1 MAHSRKLQSRQQ
13 RGGQDHTTHP
23 ARTKEKSI
31 RKLQLIFSDRAKPG
45 VTTYSFTVLAACRLV
60 KEATGIKVVRVDF
73 SDPQSDKVPCD
84 RRAETIK
91 AHVFRYINKGHDV
104 VSANDL
110 KRATLS
116 HGGDRGVRVTLIYST
131 TQHPISL
138 QGKLERV
145 SKLNKFHYGEEY
157 LTAWKAF
164 DVGEGKAIP
173 WSQLQGRN
181 ISCAYF
187 FQVLIFFAPLL
198 TE

>member
-1 MAHSRKLQSRQQ
+1 M
-13 RGGQDHTTHP
+13 
-23 ARTKEKSI
+23 
-31 RKLQLIFSDRAKPG
+31 QLPFSDRAKPG
-45 VTTYSFTVLAACRLV
+45 VTKPGVI

-84 RRAETIK
+84 RRAETVK

-104 VSANDL
+104 VSANDF
-110 KRATLS
+110 KRATLF
-116 HGGDRGVRVTLIYST
+116 HGGVRGVRVTLIYST

-157 LTAWKAF
+157 LTAWRAF

-187 FQVLIFFAPLL
+187 FQVLIFFSKRAASRCTLGLL
-198 TE
+198 VM